1 LSKNISTIVEKVV
14 NFKYASSQKKNMSEK
29 EKESTTNKFQE
40 LLRGNESNLEE
51 EFIKIWNIVRETGK
65 NILISSEI
73 KNKELRLKGL
83 EEVYIVITQDTLWVG
98 FASSTTEKIKNED
111 DPEIS
116 IYLSEV
122 MNALKNGE
130 KKQLNIRIEEKT

>member
-83 EEVYIVITQDTLWVG
+83 EEVYIVVTPDTLWVG
-98 FASSTTEKIKNED
+98 FASSTTEKIKNEN

-116 IYLSEV
+116 IYLGEV
-122 MNALKNGE
+122 MNALRNGE
-130 KKQLNIRIEEKT
+130 KRQLNIRIEEKT

>member
-1 LSKNISTIVEKVV
+1 
-14 NFKYASSQKKNMSEK
+14 MSEK

-83 EEVYIVITQDTLWVG
+83 EEVYIVITPDTLWVG

-130 KKQLNIRIEEKT
+130 KRQLNIRIEEKT